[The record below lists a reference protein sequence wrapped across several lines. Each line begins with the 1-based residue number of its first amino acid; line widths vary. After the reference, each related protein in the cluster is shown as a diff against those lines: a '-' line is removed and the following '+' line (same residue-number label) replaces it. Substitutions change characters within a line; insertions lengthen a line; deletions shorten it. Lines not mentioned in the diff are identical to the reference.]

1 VKNEIM
7 TIVRFIRSSEESTF
21 MDMSTD
27 NLDIMEFFVSMLIVG
42 IGVALLATGIF
53 TSYFGAGKSQK
64 IGFALLF
71 LGAITLALVIDM
83 AFGTIGIMPEQFE
96 RTTFEDALISGVSA
110 LSGMIIGMFMI
121 LFVLMK
127 VDTVDDLEDL
137 DLEDLEDLDLDEELK
152 KLEEELNQADN
163 NEEDNSE
170 EDK

>member
-1 VKNEIM
+1 
-7 TIVRFIRSSEESTF
+7 

-27 NLDIMEFFVSMLIVG
+27 NLDIMQFFVSMLIVG
-42 IGVALLATGIF
+42 IGVALLATGMF
-53 TSYFGAGKSQK
+53 TAYFGAGKSQK

-83 AFGTIGIMPEQFE
+83 AFGTIGVMPDQFAK
-96 RTTFEDALISGVSA
+96 TNDDDNLLFTDALVSGVSA
-110 LSGMIIGMFMI
+110 LSGMVIGMFVI

-152 KLEEELNQADN
+152 KLEEELNQADDNDDEN
-163 NEEDNSE
+163 NGNDKPEEE
-170 EDK
+170 E

>member
-1 VKNEIM
+1 
-7 TIVRFIRSSEESTF
+7 

-27 NLDIMEFFVSMLIVG
+27 NLDVMQFFVSMLIVG
-42 IGVALLATGIF
+42 IGVALLATGMF

-71 LGAITLALVIDM
+71 LGTITLVLVIDM
-83 AFGTIGIMPEQFE
+83 AFGTIGIMPNQFNSAM
-96 RTTFEDALISGVSA
+96 FKDALVSGVSA
-110 LSGMIIGMFMI
+110 LSGLIIGMFAI

-152 KLEEELNQADN
+152 KLEEELNQANDSK
-163 NEEDNSE
+163 EDESE
-170 EDK
+170 EKE

>member
-1 VKNEIM
+1 
-7 TIVRFIRSSEESTF
+7 
-21 MDMSTD
+21 MDMTAD
-27 NLDIMEFFVSMLIVG
+27 YDVMEFFVSMLIVG

-71 LGAITLALVIDM
+71 LGAASLTLVIDM
-83 AFGTIGIMPEQFE
+83 ALGTIGIMPDQFDDSK
-96 RTTFEDALISGVSA
+96 FMDGLVSGIAALGGLI
-110 LSGMIIGMFMI
+110 LGMFVI

-163 NEEDNSE
+163 DNDTSE
-170 EDK
+170 EKE

>member
-1 VKNEIM
+1 
-7 TIVRFIRSSEESTF
+7 
-21 MDMSTD
+21 MDMTSNYD
-27 NLDIMEFFVSMLIVG
+27 VMEFFVSMLIVG

-71 LGAITLALVIDM
+71 LGAVILVAVIDM
-83 AFGTIGIMPEQFE
+83 ALGTIGIMPEQFDDSL
-96 RTTFEDALISGVSA
+96 FMDALISGIAA
-110 LSGMIIGMFMI
+110 LGGMILGMVLI

-152 KLEEELNQADN
+152 KLEEELKQADN
-163 NEEDNSE
+163 NDESTEEKE
-170 EDK
+170 

>member
-1 VKNEIM
+1 
-7 TIVRFIRSSEESTF
+7 
-21 MDMSTD
+21 MDMTMD
-27 NLDIMEFFVSMLIVG
+27 FGGDVLMEFFVSMLIIG

-71 LGAITLALVIDM
+71 FGIIILTLVYLMTFGGVDAI
-83 AFGTIGIMPEQFE
+83 PNQFNE
-96 RTTFEDALISGVSA
+96 TTFMDAL
-110 LSGMIIGMFMI
+110 LSGIAALGGMVVGMFVV

-163 NEEDNSE
+163 NEEEDNSE
-170 EDK
+170 EEK